1 MFDATFAVIE
11 NEQQRNELA
20 KFYSNSKKRLYFIA
34 LSKLHNNEEAEDAV
48 QEVFSRIADK
58 PEMFFDIPS
67 ERRLAY
73 ADVMVKNISVDMFN
87 AKNKMPSE
95 QLYEQIEDVNISLEN
110 ALFDKIS
117 RNEVIEFIN
126 KLPTLQRNVLVL
138 HCFFNLS
145 IDETA
150 QRLDI
155 SLTVATK
162 RLALARKAIRNFVEE
177 GGKNY
182 E

>member
-11 NEQQRNELA
+11 NEKQRSELA
-20 KFYSNSKKRLYFIA
+20 EFYSKSKNRLYFIA

-58 PEMFFDIPS
+58 PELFFDIPP
-67 ERRLAY
+67 EKRLAY
-73 ADVMVKNISVDMFN
+73 ADVMVKNISIDMFN
-87 AKNKMPSE
+87 VKNKMPSE
-95 QLYEQIEDVNISLEN
+95 QLCEQLEDERISLED

-117 RNEVIEFIN
+117 RDEVIAFIN

-138 HCFFNLS
+138 RCFFDLS

-162 RLALARKAIRNFVEE
+162 RLALARKAIRKFVEE
-177 GGKNY
+177 RRKNR

>member
-11 NEQQRNELA
+11 NEKQRSELA
-20 KFYSNSKKRLYFIA
+20 EFYSKSKNRLYFIA
-34 LSKLHNNEEAEDAV
+34 LSKLHNKEEAEDAV

-58 PEMFFDIPS
+58 PERFFDIPP
-67 ERRLAY
+67 EKRLAY
-73 ADVMVKNISVDMFN
+73 ADVMVKNISIDMFN
-87 AKNKMPSE
+87 AKNKIPSE
-95 QLYEQIEDVNISLEN
+95 QLSEQLEDENVSLED

-117 RNEVIEFIN
+117 RDEVIEFIN
-126 KLPTLQRNVLVL
+126 RLPPLQRNVLVL
-138 HCFFNLS
+138 RCFFDLS

-150 QRLDI
+150 QRLNI

-162 RLALARKAIRNFVEE
+162 RLALARKAIRNFIEE
-177 GGKNY
+177 RGKNR

>member
-11 NEQQRNELA
+11 NEKQRNELA
-20 KFYSNSKKRLYFIA
+20 DFYLKSKDRLYFIA
-34 LSKLHNNEEAEDAV
+34 LSKLHNNEESEDAV

-67 ERRLAY
+67 EKRLAY

-87 AKNKMPSE
+87 TKNKMPLDE
-95 QLYEQIEDVNISLEN
+95 LCEQIESVDISLEN
-110 ALFDKIS
+110 ALFDQIS
-117 RNEVIEFIN
+117 RNEVITFIN
-126 KLPTLQRNVLVL
+126 TLPALQRNVLVL
-138 HCFFNLS
+138 HCFFDLS

-150 QRLDI
+150 QRLNI
-155 SLTVATK
+155 SLTAATK
-162 RLALARKAIRNFVEE
+162 RLALARKAIRTFVEARRKE
-177 GGKNY
+177 Y

>member
-11 NEQQRNELA
+11 NEKQRNELA
-20 KFYSNSKKRLYFIA
+20 EFYSKSKNRLYFIA
-34 LSKLHNNEEAEDAV
+34 LSKLHNKEEAEDAV
-48 QEVFSRIADK
+48 QEAFSRISDK
-58 PEMFFDIPS
+58 PELFFDIPP
-67 ERRLAY
+67 EKRLAY
-73 ADVMVKNISVDMFN
+73 ADVMVKNISIDMFN
-87 AKNKMPSE
+87 AKNKIPSE
-95 QLYEQIEDVNISLEN
+95 QLSEQLEDINVSLEN

-117 RNEVIEFIN
+117 RDEVIEFIN
-126 KLPTLQRNVLVL
+126 KLPPLQRNVLVL
-138 HCFFNLS
+138 RCFFDLS

-162 RLALARKAIRNFVEE
+162 RLALARKAIRKFVEE
-177 GGKNY
+177 RGNNY

>member
-11 NEQQRNELA
+11 NEKQRNELA
-20 KFYSNSKKRLYFIA
+20 EFYSKSKNRLYFIA
-34 LSKLHNNEEAEDAV
+34 LSKLHNKEESEDAV

-58 PEMFFDIPS
+58 PEFFFDIPP
-67 ERRLAY
+67 EKRLAY

-95 QLYEQIEDVNISLEN
+95 ELCEQIEDVNISLEN
-110 ALFDKIS
+110 ALFDKFS
-117 RNEVIEFIN
+117 RDEVIAFIN
-126 KLPTLQRNVLVL
+126 NLPNLQRNVLVL
-138 HCFFNLS
+138 HCFFDLS

-150 QRLDI
+150 QRLNI

-162 RLALARKAIRNFVEE
+162 RLALARKAIKNFVEE
-177 GGKNY
+177 RGKSH